1 MSFSDQEKTDIR
13 RFCGYPVFGQGPNQ
27 FVGYRF
33 FQAYGNLE
41 YKMNN
46 LLPSEEAVVRTV
58 YLAQLYPLEAAIPG
72 AGANLDTD
80 QAAIWSHNRDEV
92 RDRAALFD
100 FWRGRLCRFLGV
112 PRGEG
117 LCATDATRAILV

>member
-1 MSFSDQEKTDIR
+1 MAFTDQQKTDIR
-13 RFCGYPVFGQGPNQ
+13 RFCGYPVFGQSPDQ

-46 LLPSEEAVVRTV
+46 LQPGEESVVEAV
-58 YLAQLYPLEAAIPG
+58 YLTQLYTLEAAIPA
-72 AGANLDTD
+72 AGINLDTD
-80 QAAIWSHNRDEV
+80 QAAVWTHNRQEV
-92 RDRAALFD
+92 HDRAALFD
-100 FWRGRLCRFLGV
+100 LWRDRLCRFLGV

-117 LCATDATRAILV
+117 LMLDDGTRAVIV